1 MGADCKYE
9 LSQSA
14 YIKLVLHSLK
24 HPSAAVNGLLVGRL
38 VDDSSTVQIAEA
50 VPLSHS
56 HIGLIPSLEL
66 ALHMARI
73 SPLSPNKGENLGF
86 WCEF

>member
-9 LSQSA
+9 ISQPA

-24 HPSAAVNGLLVGRL
+24 HRSTAVNGLLVGRL
-38 VDDSSTVQIAEA
+38 ADDSASSSTVQIADA
-50 VPLSHS
+50 VPLAHS

-66 ALHMARI
+66 ALHMAMIRR
-73 SPLSPNKGENLGF
+73 LSKSESKSGVLV
-86 WCEF
+86 